1 MQLTDRKQGIGSR
14 SNITTAPDGFQSC
27 AALQHDEQNE
37 NSPRITAPLSFSGK
51 QSGSALVISLII
63 LIILML
69 LGITAMN
76 ISDTQYKLAGNLQFE
91 NMAINNAETAV
102 NAAEQWLEANAAA
115 TPSASAVPAS
125 FDPFS
130 ITDPYTIGYVSTNAS
145 PLAGVGLDCSDPS
158 NEHNFDC
165 VHTYLITARGE
176 GGRGATKFVQVYY
189 AVPLK

>member
-1 MQLTDRKQGIGSR
+1 MQLTDREQRAGGRGIVAAAPCNLLSR
-14 SNITTAPDGFQSC
+14 VSPQPGTRAGNKLPETA
-27 AALQHDEQNE
+27 
-37 NSPRITAPLSFSGK
+37 RPLK
-51 QSGSALVISLII
+51 QSGSTLVISLII

-91 NMAINNAETAV
+91 NMAMNNAETAV
-102 NAAEQWLEANAAA
+102 NAAEQWLEANAGA
-115 TPSASAVPAS
+115 TPSVGAVPS
-125 FDPFS
+125 GFDPFA
-130 ITDPYTIGYVSTNAS
+130 ITTPYVIGYVSTNAS
-145 PLAGVGLDCSDPS
+145 PLAGVGLECSDPG